1 MRIEVGSGRYV
12 QEKDA
17 VRRLC
22 ADLRGIGH
30 LFVCGGEK
38 ALRGVLPQL
47 KIPGTVLYRA
57 ILTQFAPSWREA
69 GFLAKRAGTLGCQAI
84 LGVGGG
90 CAMDMA
96 KAIAEQAGLPLFL
109 LPTTAATCAAATR
122 LIALYDGR
130 GRRTGSA
137 YLSRPVFG
145 SYADEALL
153 AKAPARTL
161 AAGIADSLAK
171 LSETAS
177 ARLYG
182 NNPSTP
188 LWEAQV
194 ALAEH
199 IVLQQFSFARDALAG
214 DGGALSRVLYSNLF
228 LTAEM
233 TRLGTDRK
241 TAELAHC
248 FVNALSRLPRTG
260 AGAFPY
266 MHGEAVGV
274 GVLLEMRLAG
284 EIAGIGEEQL
294 RHFLHETLS
303 CPTTLGELVP
313 DADGETVRTIAAD
326 MAESSGLDTGLI
338 EQGIQAVL

>member
-22 ADLRGIGH
+22 ADLRGIEH

-47 KIPGTVLYRA
+47 KIPGTVLYRV

-69 GFLAKRAGTLGCQAI
+69 GFLAKRAETLGCQAV

-109 LPTTAATCAAATR
+109 LPTTASTCAAATR

-137 YLSRPVFG
+137 QLSRPIFG
-145 SYADEALL
+145 TYADETLL

-182 NNPSTP
+182 QNPSTP

-194 ALAEH
+194 SLAEH
-199 IVLQQFSFARDALAG
+199 IVLQQFSFAQDALAG
-214 DGGALSRVLYSNLF
+214 DSEALSRVWYNNLF

-241 TAELAHC
+241 IAELAHC
-248 FVNALSRLPRTG
+248 FCNALSRLPRTG

-274 GVLLEMRLAG
+274 GVLLEMRLVG

-294 RHFLHETLS
+294 RHFLRETLS

-313 DADGETVRTIAAD
+313 DADDETVRIIAAD